1 MIIFHPQRLRGAAH
15 STGLLPLLAAGLF
28 VLGGCS
34 SPDAP
39 PAPPTA
45 ASSALTF
52 TEVTREAGLADF
64 RHNTGAA
71 GNRWFPESMG
81 SGGGFIDFNGDG
93 WADIAL
99 MGGGYWQLDPS
110 EDPPQTNTISIYRN
124 NQDGTFTNVTSD
136 LGLADFSAY
145 GIGLSSAD
153 FDNDGDED
161 LFVTTLGQNLFFRNE
176 NGERY
181 TDISA
186 EAGFSGESHWSSSAL
201 FFDADGD
208 GYLDLYV
215 GNYVDW
221 SPENDITCM
230 LEGMIR
236 SYCTPELY
244 NGVPAN
250 FYRNNG
256 DGTFANWSEKAG
268 FATSPGK
275 TLGVAEFDI
284 NQDGWPDLFV
294 ANDTQPDHFYQ
305 NNGDGTFSE
314 QGALSGM
321 AYDENGKARAG
332 MGIDIGIVDDS
343 GEPTLFVG
351 NFSKEMISAFRH
363 AGNGL
368 FVDRAAVSQIG
379 RSSLVTLTFGLFLFD
394 VDLDGDLDMFAAN
407 GHVQPEIEETQEGIK
422 YSETPHLFI
431 NNGQGTFK
439 DVVMDAGDLN
449 QTFVGRAAAYADYD
463 HDGDLDILLT
473 ENGGPA
479 HLFRNELSNGRSL
492 RIDLEGRQSNRD
504 GLSTKITAYFNGQP
518 TIRLNRTGSSYLSVS
533 EKIVTFGLPDAV
545 GPDSVRIAWPGGQ
558 IEVHHGPFEAGEII
572 LTQGTRQ
579 TN

>member
-1 MIIFHPQRLRGAAH
+1 MIVFHHKSLTGMRKLSIF
-15 STGLLPLLAAGLF
+15 GLLL
-28 VLGGCS
+28 LGGCAS
-34 SPDAP
+34 QEPPSPDSP
-39 PAPPTA
+39 SPTTE
-45 ASSALTF
+45 SAGLTF
-52 TEVTREAGLADF
+52 TEVTQEAGLADF
-64 RHNTGAA
+64 RQSTGAA

-81 SGGGFIDFNGDG
+81 SGGGFIDFNGDS

-99 MGGGYWQLDPS
+99 MGGGNWQLDPS
-110 EDPPQTNTISIYRN
+110 ETSPQTNTIRIYRN
-124 NQDGTFTNVTSD
+124 NKDGTFTDVTSM
-136 LGLADFSAY
+136 LGLLDFSAY
-145 GIGLSSAD
+145 GIGLTAAD

-161 LFVTTLGQNLFFRNE
+161 LFVSTLGQNLFFRNE

-181 TDISA
+181 TDITA
-186 EAGFSGESHWSSSAL
+186 QAGLADESYWSSSAL
-201 FFDADGD
+201 FFDADVD

-268 FATSPGK
+268 FANSPGK
-275 TLGVAEFDI
+275 TLGVAEYDI
-284 NQDGWPDLFV
+284 NRDGWPDIFV

-332 MGIDIGIVDDS
+332 MGIDIGVVDNS

-363 AGNGL
+363 AGDGL
-368 FVDRAAVSQIG
+368 FVDRAAISQIG

-394 VDLDGDLDMFAAN
+394 VDLDGDLDLFAAN

-431 NNGQGTFK
+431 NNGLGSFE
-439 DVVMDAGDLN
+439 DIGLDAGDLN
-449 QTFVGRAAAYADYD
+449 QTFVGRGTAYADYD

-479 HLFRNELSNGRSL
+479 HLFRNELSAGNSL
-492 RIDLEGRQSNRD
+492 RIKLEGRESNRD
-504 GLSTKITAYFNGQP
+504 GLSTKVVAYFAGTP
-518 TIRLNRTGSSYLSVS
+518 TIRFNRTGSSYLSIS
-533 EKIVTFGLPDAV
+533 EKIITLGLPDSA
-545 GPDSVRIAWPGGQ
+545 GPDSVRIEWPGGQ
-558 IEVHHGPFEAGEII
+558 IEIHHGPFETSELT
-572 LTQGTRQ
+572 LTQGTGQAR
-579 TN
+579 